1 MQKQKSSQHNKQY
14 MTILSLDSHVN
25 IYNLFYHDYEI
36 CYSPPLSSLSTELGD
51 SYDGKTNDTIPS
63 TSTEND
69 STLLGQCFIQTN
81 DSTLWLFPQFFLYTK
96 VSYFFSSHDSCR
108 VNQSQ
113 SLEPSLP
120 ILSLV
125 LLH

>member
-1 MQKQKSSQHNKQY
+1 MGLANQSNTRNK
-14 MTILSLDSHVN
+14 
-25 IYNLFYHDYEI
+25 NLKPI
-36 CYSPPLSSLSTELGD
+36 TNKELN
-51 SYDGKTNDTIPS
+51 DGKTNDTIPS

-81 DSTLWLFPQFFLYTK
+81 DSTLWLFPQFFIYTK

-120 ILSLV
+120 LLSLV